1 MLRTRLQ
8 TCFSIHIV
16 PNCVACFFLSDL
28 AFVRDWL
35 MMVQSCSING
45 KLWVSIGTHFHQ
57 VPLDFWPPEVSQT
70 GKWFWQTLG
79 SQIRNGLRWEWLQI
93 MCQAYPTWVFQYISI
108 AKNFMVV
115 RNWSPTK
122 RMKCKCVCVCWIL
135 VASHMGLHLSKFK
148 SGSHSC
154 EQTHL
159 SRQKKGVGRLGH
171 PCVNSF
177 ELYITYPTDSYSIN
191 MSDCCKSIN
200 WFPIM
205 FYFDSVAGVNCS
217 TCWAFSFECGIL
229 NN

>member
-122 RMKCKCVCVCWIL
+122 RMKCKCVCVEFWL
-135 VASHMGLHLSKFK
+135 LHTWAF
-148 SGSHSC
+148 
-154 EQTHL
+154 
-159 SRQKKGVGRLGH
+159 
-171 PCVNSF
+171 
-177 ELYITYPTDSYSIN
+177 TYPNSN
-191 MSDCCKSIN
+191 QV
-200 WFPIM
+200 PIHVSRRIWV
-205 FYFDSVAGVNCS
+205 DKKRAWADLGTLGWTVLNCTS
-217 TCWAFSFECGIL
+217 HIPQIPTV
-229 NN
+229 